1 MRVHAIVRPAQV
13 RAFSGLARPATSTG
27 LFPSRSQTALRC
39 ASLPGSR
46 LSALPLRSSQI
57 IPSRLKQW
65 HQIRNASAAA
75 TASLYVFFCSTFD
88 CRQNA
93 NM

>member
-1 MRVHAIVRPAQV
+1 MRVHAMVRPAQV
-13 RAFSGLARPATSTG
+13 RAFSGLARSPTSTR
-27 LFPSRSQTALRC
+27 LFPSQSQNALRC

-46 LSALPLRSSQI
+46 VSALPLRATQITSS
-57 IPSRLKQW
+57 PLRKW

-75 TASLYVFFCSTFD
+75 TASLYVFFYSTFK
-88 CRQNA
+88 CLQNT